1 MFRLTTAM
9 MILALGLS
17 FNCGKEEPVEET
29 TEEVSASAGSG
40 SGSNSKVKA
49 YEDFVTKFCALTEKM
64 KTASATESVALA
76 KDFASD
82 SATFKTMTADMND
95 LKAASSDDQKAKIDA
110 ANKKGAACATSA
122 AGTKISAPDIKKEIP
137 KEIPKSVPTK
147 LPGM

>member
-17 FNCGKEEPVEET
+17 FNCNKEEEAVEEN
-29 TEEVSASAGSG
+29 TEEVSASAG

-49 YEDFVTKFCALTEKM
+49 YEDFITKFCALTEKM
-64 KTASATESVALA
+64 KTASPADSVALA

-82 SATFKTMTADMND
+82 SATFKTMTADMED
-95 LKAASSDDQKAKIDA
+95 IKAASDADQKAKVDA
-110 ANKKGAACATSA
+110 ATKKGTACAASA
-122 AGTKISAPDIKKEIP
+122 ANTKVSVPDIKKEIP